1 MEPRARRPREWPLRT
16 KLIAALVVL
25 LALACVLIGVVSEF
39 ALGAFLTRQV
49 DERLG
54 SATIRATAFSGD
66 HGHGDP
72 LDAPGQA
79 SGTLNARIQNGRIA
93 DAATL
98 SARGERQKLDPAT
111 TGALTAIPQDGRP
124 HTQAL
129 GALGDY
135 RLTSIPVPDG
145 AIVTGLPLSGVHDTL
160 LTVGL
165 IFGGAAFAVV
175 LGTGFAGAAAVRR
188 TLRPLDRMAA
198 TATRVAELPLDRGE
212 VALSERVPD
221 TDPRTEIGQVG
232 AALNRMLGHV
242 GDALSAR
249 HENELR
255 VRRFVADA
263 SHELR
268 TPLAAIRGFAEL
280 AARQAAPSPG
290 LAHAVGRIESE
301 ADRMTSLVEGL
312 LLLARLDEGRPL
324 QLSDVDLSRLVTDVV
339 GDARIAG
346 PRHEWA
352 IDLPRDAV
360 LVTGDAQRLHQVLA
374 NLLSNGRTHTPPGTT
389 ITTALALSGEDVVLT
404 VTDDGPG
411 IDPLVLPS
419 VFERFARGDS
429 SRSRVAGSTG
439 LGMAIVAAVVVAHRG
454 TVTATSEPGLTR
466 FEVRLPR
473 TAGAQQGHNGGRGR
487 ITTLAP

>member
-1 MEPRARRPREWPLRT
+1 MEPRAGRPRAWPLRT
-16 KLIAALVVL
+16 RLTAALVVL

-49 DERLG
+49 DERLAA
-54 SATIRATAFSGD
+54 ATLRATAFSD
-66 HGHGDP
+66 DHGDP

-79 SGTLNARIQNGRIA
+79 SGTLNARVKDGRIL

-98 SARGERQKLDPAT
+98 SARGERQGLDADT
-111 TGALTAIPQDGRP
+111 AGALTALPRDGRP
-124 HTQAL
+124 RTQSL

-165 IFGGAAFAVV
+165 IFGGVAAAVV
-175 LGTGFAGAAAVRR
+175 FGTGFAGAAAVRR

-198 TATRVAELPLDRGE
+198 TATVVAGLPLDRGE

-221 TDPRTEIGQVG
+221 ADPRTEIGQVG
-232 AALNRMLGHV
+232 AAFNRMLGHV

-280 AARQAAPSPG
+280 AGRQPELSPG
-290 LAHAVGRIESE
+290 LAHAIGRIESE

-312 LLLARLDEGRPL
+312 LLLARLDQGRPL
-324 QLSDVDLSRLVTDVV
+324 ELSDVDLSRLATDAV

-346 PRHEWA
+346 PAHEWVLA
-352 IDLPRDAV
+352 LPRDPV
-360 LVTGDAQRLHQVLA
+360 VVSGDVQRLHQILA

-389 ITTALALSGEDVVLT
+389 ITTALALSGDEVVLT
-404 VTDDGPG
+404 VTDDGPC
-411 IDPLVLPS
+411 IDPAVLPS

-429 SRSRVAGSTG
+429 SRSRAAGSTG
-439 LGMAIVAAVVVAHRG
+439 LGMAIVAAVVVAHHG

-473 TAGAQQGHNGGRGR
+473 TAGAQPGHNDGQGR
-487 ITTLAP
+487 IATLAQ